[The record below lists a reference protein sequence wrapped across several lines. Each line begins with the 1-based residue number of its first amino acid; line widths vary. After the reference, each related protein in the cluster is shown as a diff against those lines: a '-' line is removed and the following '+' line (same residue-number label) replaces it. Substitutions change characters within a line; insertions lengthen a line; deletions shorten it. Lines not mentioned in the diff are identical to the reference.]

1 MTETRV
7 AVVLTALDTE
17 YDAVRRHLKDVEKYR
32 HGAGTR
38 FEIGTVDGTTCRIV
52 LGLTDVGNHSAA
64 VLAERAIQE
73 FSPLVVLFAGVAGAL
88 RDKVDL
94 GDVVVGSRVYAY
106 HGGTSEDDGLKAR
119 PRGWE
124 APHGISQAAHD
135 VARSGAWI
143 RRLPPASGSPK
154 VRFGPIAAGE
164 IVQKSRISR
173 EAQWIREHYN
183 DAMAIEM
190 EAAGVAQAG
199 HLNNAPVAIVRGISD
214 RADDGKTSTN
224 DGAWQPRAAA
234 NAAAFAIELAVELAS
249 EAEAAVV
256 ASNKSGTRTGSTGP
270 ERYSGSVFNMATGT
284 VGIQAANVSGS
295 TVRIAA
301 VSPGGRSVDPATAVA
316 ELRTLLDR
324 HRAAGGV
331 DEETYEAARDELDT
345 AQAMLLDPQPV
356 SRRKSVLAL
365 KKFGGIMSDTADVAA
380 RATVAIAAVNGLS

>member
-52 LGLTDVGNHSAA
+52 LGLTGVGNHSAA

-94 GDVVVGSRVYAY
+94 GDVVVGSQVYAY

-124 APHGISQAAHD
+124 APHGISQAAHE

-224 DGAWQPRAAA
+224 DGTWQPRAAA
-234 NAAAFAIELAVELAS
+234 NAAAFAIELAVELSS
-249 EAEAAVV
+249 EAEVAGV
-256 ASNKSGTRTGSTGP
+256 ASNKAQPEAGASRGNSGT
-270 ERYSGSVFNMATGT
+270 VFNMATGT

-301 VSPGGRSVDPATAVA
+301 VSPGGGSVDPATAVA

-324 HRAAGGV
+324 HHAAGGV

-356 SRRKSVLAL
+356 SRRKSALAL